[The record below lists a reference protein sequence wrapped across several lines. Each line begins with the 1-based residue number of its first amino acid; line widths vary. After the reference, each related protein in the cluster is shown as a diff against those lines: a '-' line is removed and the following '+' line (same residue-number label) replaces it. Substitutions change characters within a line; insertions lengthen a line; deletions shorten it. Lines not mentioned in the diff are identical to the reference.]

1 MEELM
6 TLFNRV
12 GVFVAITGGGVS
24 LVMFAFAGISYMT
37 ASGDPQ
43 AMGRAK
49 MALIGAIG
57 GSVVV
62 GLAFIVPG
70 VISRV
75 IIEPSGGQAIEVE
88 VGDNCDLLLRNQL
101 VLTRG
106 ASTAGRMND
115 VIRTIQTQRDN
126 CAPEL
131 WSPSV
136 IDAPATSCSESTTG
150 TVARP
155 AALVC
160 GGWNDA
166 HGGWATGA
174 VADVITPSTHTV
186 CFGRVGNQEVPN
198 SLSSGGDQRVTSGR
212 DSDNNVLVYFSA
224 DASGRP
230 ADSALCWLF
239 IRRLSVWS
247 ESY

>member
-1 MEELM
+1 M

-12 GVFVAITGGGVS
+12 GIFVAVIGGGVS
-24 LVMFAFAGISYMT
+24 LVMFAFAGIQYMT

-88 VGDNCDLLLRNQL
+88 VGDDCDQLLRNQF

-106 ASTAGRMND
+106 ASTLGRMND
-115 VIRTIQTQRDN
+115 VIRTIQNQRAA
-126 CAPEL
+126 CSPEL
-131 WSPSV
+131 WSPLV
-136 IDAPATSCSESTTG
+136 EETAANIIGAGKCFAANATG
-150 TVARP
+150 T
-155 AALVC
+155 AAAP
-160 GGWNDA
+160 NTNA
-166 HGGWATGA
+166 
-174 VADVITPSTHTV
+174 
-186 CFGRVGNQEVPN
+186 VGNVLVPAGLRDKN
-198 SLSSGGDQRVTSGR
+198 QIYEKVRQTSGR
-212 DSDNNVLVYFSA
+212 DSNNNILVYWGTV
-224 DASGRP
+224 ASRP
-230 ADSALCWLF
+230 TDNALCWLF
-239 IRRLSVWS
+239 VRRLNTWS
-247 ESY
+247 ENY

>member
-12 GVFVAITGGGVS
+12 GIFVAIIGGGIS

-88 VGDNCDLLLRNQL
+88 VGDDCDQLLRNQF

-106 ASTAGRMND
+106 ASTQGRLQD
-115 VIRTIQTQRDN
+115 VIRTIQNQRDA

-131 WSPSV
+131 WAPV
-136 IDAPATSCSESTTG
+136 VKDANHGEG
-150 TVARP
+150 TA
-155 AALVC
+155 
-160 GGWNDA
+160 GTN
-166 HGGWATGA
+166 
-174 VADVITPSTHTV
+174 
-186 CFGRVGNQEVPN
+186 CFGATTTPNSADSGPRATVGNTLVPAGLRAGN
-198 SLSSGGDQRVTSGR
+198 VISGVVRETSGR
-212 DSDNNVLVYFSA
+212 DSDNNIIVFWDETVGS
-224 DASGRP
+224 RP
-230 ADSALCWLF
+230 TDNALCWLF
-239 IRRLSVWS
+239 VRRLNSWS
-247 ESY
+247 ENY

>member
-12 GVFVAITGGGVS
+12 GIFVAVIGGGVS

-88 VGDNCDLLLRNQL
+88 VGDNCDQLLRNQL

-115 VIRTIQTQRDN
+115 VIRTIQSQRDA

-131 WSPSV
+131 WSPQV
-136 IDAPATSCSESTTG
+136 DDAWYVHGSTNG
-150 TVARP
+150 CFSNPGLAREG
-155 AALVC
+155 ALV
-160 GGWNDA
+160 GGALVPAGLRD
-166 HGGWATGA
+166 
-174 VADVITPSTHTV
+174 
-186 CFGRVGNQEVPN
+186 GNVM
-198 SLSSGGDQRVTSGR
+198 SGNVRGSSGR
-212 DSDNNVLVYFSA
+212 DSDNNIIVYWRGG
-224 DASGRP
+224 DGRP
-230 ADSALCWLF
+230 TDNARCWLF
-239 IRRLSVWS
+239 IRRTNAWS
-247 ESY
+247 ENY

>member
-12 GVFVAITGGGVS
+12 GIFVAVIGGGIS

-88 VGDNCDLLLRNQL
+88 VGDDCDQLLRNQF

-106 ASTAGRMND
+106 ASTSSRLQD
-115 VIRTIQTQRDN
+115 VIRTVQNQRDA

-131 WSPSV
+131 WDPAVYDGSSGAG
-136 IDAPATSCSESTTG
+136 DAQM
-150 TVARP
+150 
-155 AALVC
+155 
-160 GGWNDA
+160 
-166 HGGWATGA
+166 
-174 VADVITPSTHTV
+174 
-186 CFGRVGNQEVPN
+186 CFGATPDTDEGDTATVGNTLVPAGLRAGN
-198 SLSSGGDQRVTSGR
+198 DIGGRVRASSGR
-212 DSDNNVLVYFSA
+212 DSDNNIIVYWSTNSA
-224 DASGRP
+224 SRP
-230 ADSALCWLF
+230 TDNAKCWLF
-239 IRRLSVWS
+239 VRRLNSWS
-247 ESY
+247 ENY

>member
-6 TLFNRV
+6 TLFNRI
-12 GVFVAITGGGVS
+12 GIFVAIIGGGIS

-88 VGDNCDLLLRNQL
+88 VGDDCDQLLRNQL

-106 ASTAGRMND
+106 ASTASRMND
-115 VIRTIQTQRDN
+115 VVRTIQNQRQA

-131 WSPSV
+131 WSPV
-136 IDAPATSCSESTTG
+136 VVDATAGTTGVDADGDGDFDDPGDTAPAGGSHDSCLGEVGGQTT
-150 TVARP
+150 P
-155 AALVC
+155 AGLRA
-160 GGWNDA
+160 
-166 HGGWATGA
+166 
-174 VADVITPSTHTV
+174 
-186 CFGRVGNQEVPN
+186 GNEI
-198 SLSSGGDQRVTSGR
+198 GGDQRLTSGR
-212 DSDNNVLVYFSA
+212 DSDNNIIVYWSA
-224 DASGRP
+224 TVGQTPTDN
-230 ADSALCWLF
+230 ALCWLF
-239 IRRLSVWS
+239 VRRLNSWG
-247 ESY
+247 EAY

>member
-1 MEELM
+1 M

-12 GVFVAITGGGVS
+12 GIFVAVIGGGVS
-24 LVMFAFAGISYMT
+24 LVMFAFAGIQYMT

-88 VGDNCDLLLRNQL
+88 VGDDCDQLLRNQL

-106 ASTAGRMND
+106 ASTSGRMND
-115 VIRTIQTQRDN
+115 VIRTIQNQRDA
-126 CAPEL
+126 CSPEL
-131 WSPSV
+131 WAPAVIGSPSLASSCTP
-136 IDAPATSCSESTTG
+136 DPPYDGSTRTEALAPCGAGTHPGDVVSGGHHASCTG
-150 TVARP
+150 LIGGQLIP
-155 AALVC
+155 AGLR
-160 GGWNDA
+160 
-166 HGGWATGA
+166 
-174 VADVITPSTHTV
+174 S
-186 CFGRVGNQEVPN
+186 GNQI
-198 SLSSGGDQRVTSGR
+198 SGDQRETSGR
-212 DSDNNVLVYFSA
+212 DSDNNILVYWSPTPGFTPT
-224 DASGRP
+224 DN
-230 ADSALCWLF
+230 ALCWF
-239 IRRLSVWS
+239 FVRRLNSWA

>member
-1 MEELM
+1 M

-12 GVFVAITGGGVS
+12 GVFVAIIGGGVS
-24 LVMFAFAGISYMT
+24 LVMFAFAGIQYMT

-88 VGDNCDLLLRNQL
+88 VGDDCDQLLRNQL

-106 ASTAGRMND
+106 ASTAGRMDD
-115 VIRTIQTQRDN
+115 VIRTIQNQRSA

-131 WSPSV
+131 W
-136 IDAPATSCSESTTG
+136 APDVDDTTKGEGVAG
-150 TVARP
+150 T
-155 AALVC
+155 
-160 GGWNDA
+160 N
-166 HGGWATGA
+166 
-174 VADVITPSTHTV
+174 
-186 CFGRVGNQEVPN
+186 CFGVTTTPDSADSGPRATVGNTLVPAGLRAGN
-198 SLSSGGDQRVTSGR
+198 DINGKVRATSGR
-212 DSDNNVLVYFSA
+212 DSDNDIIVFWSSTA
-224 DASGRP
+224 GSRP
-230 ADSALCWLF
+230 TDNALCWLF
-239 IRRLSVWS
+239 VRRLNAWS
-247 ESY
+247 ENY